1 MEIKKK
7 PNEIF
12 EEYRAAHDYKS
23 SIGDR
28 GIYEQSRMNERFY
41 VGDQW
46 HGVQAG
52 NTRPLVRRNIIKR
65 IGEYKIS
72 AICAAPV
79 AVNYSADG
87 VPDTADMSAEKRRVE
102 DILYQ
107 GDIPNAAPAPA
118 EISVVMAALSEY
130 QSITAE
136 RVKLNDKTEQMAKSA
151 YISGTAFLYT
161 YWDSTVETG
170 LFADSGQTQPIC
182 GDINCEVLN
191 VANVNL
197 GDPNNDDIQSQPY
210 ITISQRKPLEE
221 VKREAQENRQK
232 SEGISADSNDTYDI
246 NAGDW
251 GQQEPTDSTRVTVLT
266 KLWREYDA
274 AEYTHRVKAI
284 RVTENAVVRE
294 EWDLGIHLYPIAK
307 FVWERRF
314 SCGYGDSEITYLIPN
329 QIAINRALSAAVWAA
344 MMTGMPKTVVNTD
357 LVHDTVT
364 NDPGQV
370 LRISAGQ
377 DYDVQRAIAY
387 VQPPQF
393 SAQFQ
398 NIVADIA
405 SNTLSDSGANDAA
418 LGNVR
423 PDNASAIIAMR
434 EAALQP
440 MQVYQNRFYSTIE
453 DVARIWADFWLN
465 MYGRRPL
472 KIRNKNGTRYMPFD
486 AERYKKL
493 VVNARVDVGAS
504 TLWGEAVVVSSLG
517 NLLQMGI
524 ITPQQYLERIPKNTI
539 PDITGL
545 IDEMKQQEQ
554 QAQLNRQELIAQF
567 AQQYPEQYAVF
578 QQMPPEEQQQLL
590 QQMMSETGAIG

>member
-12 EEYRAAHDYKS
+12 EEYRAAHDYKN

-28 GIYEQSRMNERFY
+28 GIYDQSRMNERFY

-46 HGVQAG
+46 RGVQAG

-72 AICAAPV
+72 ALCAAPV
-79 AVNYSADG
+79 AINYSADG
-87 VPDTADMSAEKRRVE
+87 VPDTSDMKTDKRQIEQDMYQGMLPNDSPTPEEIAVVMSALS
-102 DILYQ
+102 DYQ
-107 GDIPNAAPAPA
+107 TT
-118 EISVVMAALSEY
+118 
-130 QSITAE
+130 TAE
-136 RVKLNDKTEQMAKSA
+136 RVKFNEKTEQMAKSA

-161 YWDSTVETG
+161 YWDGTVETG
-170 LFADSGQTQPIC
+170 LFADNGKTQPIR

-191 VANVNL
+191 VVNVNL

-210 ITISQRKPLEE
+210 ITISQRKPIEE
-221 VKREAQENRQK
+221 VKREAKRNRQT
-232 SEGISADSNDTYDI
+232 EEIDADSNDVYDI

-251 GQQEPTDSTRVTVLT
+251 GEKEPSDSSRVTVLT
-266 KLWREYDA
+266 KFWKEYEED
-274 AEYTHRVKAI
+274 THICRVKAI
-284 RVTENAVVRE
+284 RVTENTVVRK
-294 EWDLGIHLYPIAK
+294 EWDLGIRLYPLAK

-314 SCGYGDSEITYLIPN
+314 SCGYGDSEVTYLIPN
-329 QIAINRALSAAVWAA
+329 QIAINRALSAAVWGA
-344 MMTGMPKTVVNTD
+344 MMTGMPKMIVNTD
-357 LVHDTVT
+357 LVRDTVT

-370 LRISAGQ
+370 LRINAGQ
-377 DYDVQRAIAY
+377 DYDVQRAIGY
-387 VQPPQF
+387 VHPPQF

-398 NIVADIA
+398 NLVTDIA
-405 SNTLSDSGANDAA
+405 NNTLSDSGANDAA
-418 LGNVR
+418 LGNIR

-440 MQVYQNRFYSTIE
+440 MQIYQNRFYSTIE

-465 MYGRRPL
+465 MYDRRPL
-472 KIRNKNGTRYMPFD
+472 KIQDKNGTRYLPFE
-486 AERYKKL
+486 AARYRNL

-524 ITPQQYLERIPKNTI
+524 ITPQQYLQRIPKNTI
-539 PDITGL
+539 PDVTG
-545 IDEMKQQEQ
+545 IIEEMNQQQ
-554 QAQLNRQELIAQF
+554 QNTQMAQQELIAQF

-578 QQMPPEEQQQLL
+578 EQMPPEQQQQML
-590 QQMMSETGAIG
+590 QQMMEQEGAQ

>member
-12 EEYRAAHDYKS
+12 EEYRAAHDYKN

-28 GIYEQSRMNERFY
+28 GIYDQSRMNERFY

-46 HGVQAG
+46 RGVQAG

-72 AICAAPV
+72 ALCAAPV
-79 AVNYSADG
+79 AINYSADG
-87 VPDTADMSAEKRRVE
+87 VPDTSDMKTDKRQIEQDMYQGMLPNDSPTPEEIAVVMSALS
-102 DILYQ
+102 DYQ
-107 GDIPNAAPAPA
+107 TA
-118 EISVVMAALSEY
+118 
-130 QSITAE
+130 TAE
-136 RVKLNDKTEQMAKSA
+136 RVKFNEKTEQMAKSA

-161 YWDSTVETG
+161 YWDGTVETG
-170 LFADSGQTQPIC
+170 LFADNGKTQPIR

-191 VANVNL
+191 VVNVNL

-210 ITISQRKPLEE
+210 ITISQRKPIEE
-221 VKREAQENRQK
+221 VKREAKRNRQT
-232 SEGISADSNDTYDI
+232 EEIDADSNDAYDI

-251 GQQEPTDSTRVTVLT
+251 GEKEPSDSSRVTVLT
-266 KLWREYDA
+266 KFWKEYEED
-274 AEYTHRVKAI
+274 THICRVKAI
-284 RVTENAVVRE
+284 RVTENTVVRK
-294 EWDLGIHLYPIAK
+294 EWDLGIRLYPLAK

-314 SCGYGDSEITYLIPN
+314 SCGYGDSEVTYLIPN
-329 QIAINRALSAAVWAA
+329 QIAINRALSAAVWGA
-344 MMTGMPKTVVNTD
+344 MMTGMPKMIVNTD
-357 LVHDTVT
+357 LVRDTVT

-370 LRISAGQ
+370 LRINAGQ
-377 DYDVQRAIAY
+377 DYDVQRAIGY
-387 VQPPQF
+387 VHPPQF

-398 NIVADIA
+398 NLVTDIA
-405 SNTLSDSGANDAA
+405 NNTLSDSGANDAA
-418 LGNVR
+418 LGNIR

-440 MQVYQNRFYSTIE
+440 MQIYQNRFYSTIE

-465 MYGRRPL
+465 MYDRRPL
-472 KIRNKNGTRYMPFD
+472 KIQDKNGTRYLPFE
-486 AERYKKL
+486 AARYRNL

-524 ITPQQYLERIPKNTI
+524 ITPQQYLQRIPKNTI
-539 PDITGL
+539 PDVTG
-545 IDEMKQQEQ
+545 IIEEMNQQQ
-554 QAQLNRQELIAQF
+554 QNTQMAQQELIAQF

-578 QQMPPEEQQQLL
+578 EQMPPEQQQQML
-590 QQMMSETGAIG
+590 QQMMEQEGAQ